1 VMGETRGT
9 EGLGPKASEA
19 AGRPAS
25 PPAGKQGLWAYNVR
39 ILLANSYWLIVTPIA
54 AAQLVLFWNMA
65 IISAS
70 SPPFAVRTIELL
82 APILGAF
89 LCAHALAPEQGK
101 VGELVFVRPVSLERV
116 LMLRMA
122 AILVLVL
129 IAMSPVL
136 IFYSVKVE
144 AFPLAATVLTAIP
157 PMLFLSV
164 LALAAAS
171 ALRQPLFGF
180 AAAGAFWA
188 VDLATGG
195 YYNQL
200 LTLGSF
206 ADLLDGRP
214 MSDVWVMN
222 KVLLVGMA
230 AVVYLWLRRRLGQ
243 PVAPLRWRGV
253 VAGAVSVLVILVAYL
268 GGGAG
273 YKIGYGLQHE
283 RDLGTRA
290 RLWYQVQFGGYGA
303 LPVAR
308 LFGPAFP
315 LYVQA
320 DLSSGG
326 LAFPDANAPIAAP
339 VDVGRL
345 RELLRRYPKSI
356 WADNAQF
363 EIALRA
369 LNRRAAEPALLIGR
383 LPGREDSPQQ
393 LLDQDL
399 TAARREF
406 ELLVERYPGSAFGPL
421 ALSQL
426 AAVGLS
432 ELDFSLAI
440 SSYERLIGDYPET
453 IDAYPAGL
461 KLSHHYLGSG
471 QPEKALQ
478 AADIAAAAA
487 AWDVQGEALLA
498 AARAA
503 QAAGRDDVAR
513 DRYQRAREAARMAGE
528 RSLAGA
534 RSPGLNKAELFTS
547 ANAVIEAC
555 DRALA
560 GGRLTSSGASQQR
573 PVAAVSGRVLRGDQ
587 PAAGARVALGRAD
600 GRGFPSPFAG
610 MAAEAGTDARGRFA
624 LTGVPE
630 GEYPAL
636 AVWLR
641 LPPGT
646 AERRKTL
653 TAPPLPV
660 KVARPSVNLGD
671 IRVIISRPVPLSSPP
686 ARANRNLRSSRQGER
701 GESNRRTTST
711 GGRPR
716 ARRGRG

>member
-1 VMGETRGT
+1 
-9 EGLGPKASEA
+9 
-19 AGRPAS
+19 
-25 PPAGKQGLWAYNVR
+25 
-39 ILLANSYWLIVTPIA
+39 VTPVA

-70 SPPFAVRTIELL
+70 SAPFAVRTIELL

-89 LCAHALAPEQGK
+89 LCAHALAPEQGQ

-122 AILVLVL
+122 AILAFVV

-136 IFYSVKVE
+136 IFYWVKVE
-144 AFPLAATVLTAIP
+144 AFPLAATVLAAIP

-164 LALAAAS
+164 LAIAAAS

-195 YYNQL
+195 HYNQL
-200 LTLGSF
+200 LTLDSF
-206 ADLLDGRP
+206 ADLLSGRP
-214 MSDVWVMN
+214 MSDVWVTN
-222 KVLLVGMA
+222 KLLLIGLA
-230 AVVYLWLRRRLGQ
+230 ALVYLWLRRRLGQ
-243 PVAPLRWRGV
+243 PVAPRRWRGV
-253 VAGAVSVLVILVAYL
+253 VARAAAVLVIAVAYL

-290 RLWYQVQFGGYGA
+290 HLWYQIQFGGYGA

-326 LAFPDANAPIAAP
+326 LAFGDANTPVVGP
-339 VDVGRL
+339 VDIGRL

-363 EIALRA
+363 EIAVRA
-369 LNRRAAEPALLIGR
+369 LKRRAAEPALLIGR
-383 LPGREDSPQQ
+383 LPGQDNSPQQ
-393 LLDQDL
+393 VLDQDL
-399 TAARREF
+399 PAARREF
-406 ELLVERYPGSAFGPL
+406 ELLVDRYPGSAFGPL

-426 AAVGLS
+426 AAIGLS

-440 SSYERLIGDYPET
+440 SSYERLIRDYPDT
-453 IDAYPAGL
+453 TDAYPAGL
-461 KLSHHYLGSG
+461 KLSHYYLASA

-478 AADIAAAAA
+478 AAHIAAGAAV
-487 AWDVQGEALLA
+487 WDVEGEALLA

-503 QAAGRDDVAR
+503 QAAGRDDAAR
-513 DRYQRAREAARMAGE
+513 DRYRRARQAARLAAE

-534 RSPGLNKAELFTS
+534 RSPSRLNKAELFTS
-547 ANAVIEAC
+547 TNAVIEAC

-560 GGRLTSSGASQQR
+560 GGRSTSSGASPR
-573 PVAAVSGRVLRGDQ
+573 PPAAPVSGRVLRGDQ

-600 GRGFPSPFAG
+600 ERGFPSPFAG
-610 MAAEAGTDARGRFA
+610 PTAEAGTDEHGRFA
-624 LTGVPE
+624 LTGIPE

-641 LPPGT
+641 MAPET
-646 AERRKTL
+646 AELRKTL

-660 KVARPSVNLGD
+660 KVAPPLVDLGD
-671 IRVIISRPVPLSSPP
+671 IRVTISRPVPLATPATRGNRSFRSPG
-686 ARANRNLRSSRQGER
+686 QGER
-701 GESNRRTTST
+701 PGEGLPTRTMRRGA
-711 GGRPR
+711 GG
-716 ARRGRG
+716 RRGRG

>member
-1 VMGETRGT
+1 MGETRGT
-9 EGLGPKASEA
+9 QGFGAKVSEA
-19 AGRPAS
+19 RNR
-25 PPAGKQGLWAYNVR
+25 QGIWAYNVR
-39 ILLANSYWLIVTPIA
+39 ILLGNSYWLIVTPIA

-65 IISAS
+65 IVSSS

-122 AILVLVL
+122 AILVFVL

-200 LTLGSF
+200 FTLGSF
-206 ADLLDGRP
+206 ADLLGGRP
-214 MSDVWVMN
+214 MSDLWVMN

-268 GGGAG
+268 GSGAG

-326 LAFPDANAPIAAP
+326 LAFPDANAPVAAP

-369 LNRRAAEPALLIGR
+369 LKRRAAEPALLIGR
-383 LPGREDSPQQ
+383 LPGQGTSPQQ

-461 KLSHHYLGSG
+461 KLSHYYLGSG

-513 DRYQRAREAARMAGE
+513 DSYQRARDAARMAGE

-534 RSPGLNKAELFTS
+534 RSPSGLNKAEMFTS

-560 GGRLTSSGASQQR
+560 GGRSRGPGASPQL
-573 PVAAVSGRVLRGDQ
+573 PVAAVTGRVLQGGQ

-610 MAAEAGTDARGRFA
+610 MAAEAGTDAHGRFA

-660 KVARPSVNLGD
+660 KVAPPSVDLGD
-671 IRVIISRPVPLSSPP
+671 IRVSISRPVPLSPP
-686 ARANRNLRSSRQGER
+686 PSRANRNFRSSRQGER
-701 GESNRRTTST
+701 RESNRRTTST
-711 GGRPR
+711 GRRPG
-716 ARRGRG
+716 ARRGRN

>member
-1 VMGETRGT
+1 MGETRGT
-9 EGLGPKASEA
+9 EGFGPKASEA
-19 AGRPAS
+19 ARRPAGRPT
-25 PPAGKQGLWAYNVR
+25 GTQGLWAYNVR
-39 ILLANSYWLIVTPIA
+39 ILLGNSYWLIITPVA

-65 IISAS
+65 IVSAS
-70 SPPFAVRTIELL
+70 SPPFAVRTVELL

-89 LCAHALAPEQGK
+89 LCAHALAPEQGQ

-116 LMLRMA
+116 LVLRMA
-122 AILVLVL
+122 AILAFVL

-144 AFPLAATVLTAIP
+144 AFPLAATVLAAIP
-157 PMLFLSV
+157 AMLFLSV
-164 LALAAAS
+164 LSLAAAS
-171 ALRQPLFGF
+171 GLRQPLFGF

-200 LTLGSF
+200 LTLDSF
-206 ADLLDGRP
+206 ADLLGGRP
-214 MSDVWVMN
+214 MSDVWVAN
-222 KVLLVGMA
+222 KLLLIAMA
-230 AVVYLWLRRRLGQ
+230 AFVYLWLRRRLGQ
-243 PVAPLRWRGV
+243 PVAPRRWRTV
-253 VAGAVSVLVILVAYL
+253 VARAAAVLVIVVAYL
-268 GGGAG
+268 GSGAG
-273 YKIGYGLQHE
+273 YKIAYGLQHE

-303 LPVAR
+303 VAVAR

-315 LYVQA
+315 LYAQA
-320 DLSSGG
+320 DLGSGG
-326 LAFPDANAPIAAP
+326 MAFGDANASLVGP
-339 VDVGRL
+339 VDIRRL

-356 WADNAQF
+356 WADNAQL

-369 LNRRAAEPALLIGR
+369 LKLRAPAPALLISR
-383 LPGREDSPQQ
+383 LPGQDNAPQQ

-406 ELLVERYPGSAFGPL
+406 ELLVDRYPGSAFGPL

-426 AAVGLS
+426 AAIGLS
-432 ELDFSLAI
+432 ELDFALAI
-440 SSYERLIGDYPET
+440 RSYERLIRDYPEAA
-453 IDAYPAGL
+453 DAYPAGL
-461 KLSHHYLGSG
+461 KLSHYYLGSG

-478 AADIAAAAA
+478 AADTAAGAAT
-487 AWDVQGEALLA
+487 WDVQGEALLA

-503 QAAGRDDVAR
+503 QAAGRDDAAR
-513 DRYQRAREAARMAGE
+513 DCYQRAREAARLAAE

-534 RSPGLNKAELFTS
+534 RSPSRLNKAELFTS
-547 ANAVIEAC
+547 TNAVIEAC

-560 GGRLTSSGASQQR
+560 GGRSTSSGVSPR
-573 PVAAVSGRVLRGDQ
+573 PPVASVSGRVLRDDQ
-587 PAAGARVALGRAD
+587 AVAGAKVALGRAD

-610 MAAEAGTDARGRFA
+610 LAAEAGTDAHGRFA
-624 LTGVPE
+624 LNGVPE

-646 AERRKTL
+646 SEWRKTL

-660 KVARPSVNLGD
+660 RVAPPSADLGD
-671 IRVIISRPVPLSSPP
+671 IRVTISRPVPLTPSPT
-686 ARANRNLRSSRQGER
+686 RGGRSFRSSRQGESRENSLRTRSR
-701 GESNRRTTST
+701 GR
-711 GGRPR
+711 GRGT
-716 ARRGRG
+716 RRGRG